1 MVRRIPVG
9 MQGGCLHVGLLV
21 SSDLWTVSCEL
32 VLRSCLAISSC
43 DLVLRSRP
51 AISSRD
57 RALNCVP
64 GSAALNSFGLC
75 CGSLRPIS
83 AVASGAGIRHTLGK
97 GGNEL
102 WDCLLRVARVWSS
115 YRGTRAKEI
124 EFEGSERIDR
134 NMAFAQI
141 SRTTG
146 LRKSS
151 PFRDLT
157 MLAARN
163 HGNRAGQGGEPESWS

>member
-21 SSDLWTVSCEL
+21 ASDLWIVSRDLVSRSGSQLCAWLCGTEL
-32 VLRSCLAISSC
+32 VCSLLR
-43 DLVLRSRP
+43 
-51 AISSRD
+51 
-57 RALNCVP
+57 
-64 GSAALNSFGLC
+64 
-75 CGSLRPIS
+75 IS

-102 WDCLLRVARVWSS
+102 WDCLLRVAGVWSS
-115 YRGTRAKEI
+115 YRGTRAREI

-163 HGNRAGQGGEPESWS
+163 PGTRASQGGEPESWS

>member
-1 MVRRIPVG
+1 MRLRWLIECPLEFRREICMGPSRVFRS
-9 MQGGCLHVGLLV
+9 L
-21 SSDLWTVSCEL
+21 DR
-32 VLRSCLAISSC
+32 VLRAC
-43 DLVLRSRP
+43 P

-57 RALNCVP
+57 RALSCVS
-64 GSAALNSFGLC
+64 GSPALNSFGLC

-83 AVASGAGIRHTLGK
+83 AVATGAGIRHTLGK

-102 WDCLLRVARVWSS
+102 WDCLLRVARVLSS
-115 YRGTRAKEI
+115 YRGTRAREI

-134 NMAFAQI
+134 NMAFAQL

-157 MLAARN
+157 TLAARN
-163 HGNRAGQGGEPESWS
+163 PGNRASQGGEPESWS